1 MWQSNSCY
9 LKMQFQ
15 FIFTKIKI
23 EKKKFYFFD
32 FEYKFPDNMMGY
44 YIKKKK
50 KQKVERI

>member
-44 YIKKKK
+44 YIKKK
-50 KQKVERI
+50 QKVERI